1 MRFPK
6 MFPKFVKHTNYG
18 KRKFILDVESGK
30 FHTTDTGI
38 KQRAHCLYGMRS
50 SPPTITGVGHCFI
63 GV

>member
-30 FHTTDTGI
+30 FNCDEN
-38 KQRAHCLYGMRS
+38 KQ
-50 SPPTITGVGHCFI
+50 T
-63 GV
+63 